1 MIFDPPTFLLIH
13 VALSVLGIL
22 SGLVVVGGLMAGIR
36 FERWIVI
43 YFITT
48 VLTSVTGFGFPFVT
62 LLPPHLFEILSLL
75 ALPVAIAALYW
86 KQLAGKW
93 RPAFVIA
100 TVFALYLNFFVLVA
114 QLLAKIPALAAMA
127 PTPQAPV
134 FAVCQGVVLLIF
146 IGIGWAAVKGMRG
159 GRTWAG

>member
-22 SGLVVVGGLMAGIR
+22 SGLVVVGGLMAGMR

-62 LLPPHLFEILSLL
+62 LLPPHLFGILSLL
-75 ALPVAIAALYW
+75 VLPVAIAALYW

-93 RPAFVIA
+93 RQAFVIA

-114 QLLAKIPALAAMA
+114 QLLAKTPALAAIA

-146 IGIGWAAVKGMRG
+146 IGIGWACLKGMRG